1 MADIGWMV
9 VGFALARRLPVR
21 VTILLALGFE
31 LLTLAII
38 RDNLTLNVL
47 MLLAPSDS
55 IRAWQAGA

>member
-1 MADIGWMV
+1 MV
-9 VGFALARRLPVR
+9 VGFALARRLPVWA
-21 VTILLALGFE
+21 TIILAIALE

-38 RDNLTLNVL
+38 RDNLTLNVI